1 VDRSKKYRSFYAKLI
16 CTSAKVE
23 NPRIEQAFSKIE
35 REPFAGSG
43 PWWMN
48 IAGYPYVQTP
58 DDDAAYLY
66 QNLLIALD
74 RERGINIGEPLWHAY
89 WLNACD
95 LKEAEAVVQIGGSG
109 YYTAIL
115 AYLVGP
121 RGRVSAYE
129 IDESLAA
136 RAFENLRDQPHVEV
150 HAQSSV
156 TADLPKADLIYV
168 CAGPRDQIK
177 IG

>member
-1 VDRSKKYRSFYAKLI
+1 VDRSEKYRSFYAKLI

-23 NPRIEQAFSKIE
+23 NPRMEQAFSKIE
-35 REPFAGSG
+35 REPFAGPG

-74 RERGINIGEPLWHAY
+74 RERGINIGEPLWYAY